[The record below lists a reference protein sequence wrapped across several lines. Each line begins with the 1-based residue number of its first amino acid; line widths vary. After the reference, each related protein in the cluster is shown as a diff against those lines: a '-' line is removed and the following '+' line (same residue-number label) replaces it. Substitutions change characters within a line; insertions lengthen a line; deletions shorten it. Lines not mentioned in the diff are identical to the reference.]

1 MWIRRFNQIF
11 SILDTKELL
20 IVYLLCSSLIL
31 PFFFGNWE
39 FSDYLLISE
48 KEIVN
53 DIESLSCLNHENV
66 TSTRGRPYCLVN
78 FDDLGMIIY
87 HI

>member
-1 MWIRRFNQIF
+1 MWIRRFNQMF
-11 SILDTKELL
+11 TILDTKELL
-20 IVYLLCSSLIL
+20 IVCLLCSSLIF

-39 FSDYLLISE
+39 FNDYLLISE

-53 DIESLSCLNHENV
+53 DIQSFSCLNHENF
-66 TSTRGRPYCLVN
+66 TTTHGLPYCLVN
-78 FDDLGMIIY
+78 FDYLGTIIY